1 MRAMTVLAGVLGVA
15 LFTVISTASGAETPA
30 AAVATA
36 DDPFIWLEQVDST
49 RAMDWVRAENTKTA
63 AVLEQD
69 ARYPVLY
76 REALTLAQAQDRIP
90 QPNIIGGQ
98 IYNFWQDATHSHGLW
113 RRTTLAEFRRPRGR
127 WTPVLDLDA
136 LSRSENGNWF
146 WGGVQCAQP
155 AERRCMIS
163 LSDGGEDAVSV
174 REFDL
179 RSGKFAAGGFNLPS
193 GKQSLAWQDPDTLL
207 VSREWSPGELTK
219 SGYAYI
225 VKRVKRGQPL
235 AEAQEIYRGTPD
247 DVGVDPIAL
256 HDGAGHQALVV
267 QRNVTFFE
275 TEYRIVTDRGLAKL
289 GLPVKSGLLA
299 LVSGRLLIELRDDW
313 KIADGRLLPQGA
325 VVSVEL
331 AAALAAPDQLQP
343 TLVYA
348 PAPRRAFAEASA
360 TRNHL
365 LVVELDNVRGRAYVY
380 TPEPG
385 GRWSRRALA
394 LPDNATIG
402 IVDTD
407 LHSDQAFLDVT
418 SFLTPSSLWYADLG
432 SGTLEKLKMLPP
444 KFAAAGLRVEQLE
457 AVSRDG
463 TKIPY
468 FIVHRDDIKLDGSTP
483 TILTAY
489 GGFQVSETPYYSAAT
504 GKLWLERGGA
514 FVLANIRG
522 GGEFGPAWHEA
533 GLKTKRQHIYDDFA
547 AVAEDLIA
555 RHYTSP
561 ARLGIRG
568 GSNGGLL
575 MGVEFNQ
582 RPDLWG
588 AVDIEVPL
596 LDMMRYEQIA
606 AGASWVGE
614 YGSVSVPEERAFL
627 STISPYQNLKA
638 GVHYPLPLVW
648 TTTKDDR
655 VGPQHARKFAARLAA
670 LGLPYLY
677 YEVIEGGHGAGA
689 TLEEKSAMTAREFTY
704 FSRQLSLP

>member
-1 MRAMTVLAGVLGVA
+1 MRAMTVPALILGAV
-15 LFTVISTASGAETPA
+15 LFTVIDSASGAESPAVA
-30 AAVATA
+30 AAAA

-49 RAMDWVRAENTKTA
+49 RAMDWVRAENAKTA

-69 ARYPVLY
+69 PRYPTLY

-98 IYNFWQDATHSHGLW
+98 IYNFWQDATHAHGLW
-113 RRTTLAEFRRPRGR
+113 RRTTLGEYRRPQGH
-127 WTPVLDLDA
+127 WSSVLDLDA
-136 LSRSENGNWF
+136 LSKSEKGNWF
-146 WGGVQCAQP
+146 WDGAKCAQP

-163 LSDGGEDAVSV
+163 LSDGGEDAVTV

-179 RSGKFAAGGFNLPS
+179 RAGLFVAGGFKLPS

-235 AEAQEIYRGTPD
+235 GAAQEIYRGTPD
-247 DVGVDPIAL
+247 DVGVDPVAF

-267 QRNVTFFE
+267 RRDVTFFE
-275 TEYRIVTDRGLAKL
+275 TEYRILTDHGLAKL
-289 GLPVKSGLLA
+289 GLPLKSGLLG

-313 KIADGRLLPQGA
+313 KSADGRLLPQGA

-331 AAALAAPDQLQP
+331 AAALAAPEQLQP
-343 TLVYA
+343 TLVYT
-348 PAPRRAFAEASA
+348 PAPRRAFAKAST
-360 TRNHL
+360 TRDRL
-365 LVVELDNVRGRAYVY
+365 LIVELDNVRGRAYVY
-380 TPEPG
+380 TPAPA

-394 LPDNATIG
+394 LPDNATVG
-402 IVDTD
+402 IVDTN
-407 LHSDQAFLDVT
+407 LHSNQAFLDVT

-432 SGTLEKLKMLPP
+432 AGTLEKVKTLPP
-444 KFAAAGLRVEQLE
+444 KFDATGLTVEQLE

-468 FIVHRDDIKLDGSTP
+468 FIVHRGEIKLDGNTP

-489 GGFQVSETPYYSAAT
+489 GGFQVSNTPYYSAAT

-533 GLKTKRQHIYDDFA
+533 GLKTRRQRIYDDFA
-547 AVAEDLIA
+547 AVALDLIA

-582 RPDLWG
+582 RPELWG